1 MLKEHI
7 TVLRRL
13 MIFFDL
19 CIVAGSFFL
28 GYFFWDRIQ
37 DLYPLSI
44 YISLLPVLLIIWG
57 GLLHFFGMY
66 TSFRVRPMP
75 ELLFIVLKA
84 AFFSFVIFSG
94 YIYLFKLQN
103 ISRAFIIFVFT
114 FSTLLISLEK
124 AALVIFFRHIR
135 KKGYNFR
142 SILII
147 GTGKRAQRFID
158 VVHKHEEW
166 GLKVIGLVDEDVSKV
181 GSVVAGHKV
190 LGSFKDV
197 PDIIHNNIVDEVV
210 FVVPRLWL
218 HKIEEIMHF
227 CEAEGLRVHVAVD
240 YFDLKFSKAK
250 QTDLNGFPLLT
261 FESTPNKLW
270 HLLIKRLFDLVF
282 SGVALL
288 ILAPFFV
295 IISIII
301 KATSEGP
308 VFFRQKR
315 CSLNGRTFTLY
326 KFRTMVKDAETRL
339 DELLRYNEMNGPVFK
354 MENDPRLTRIGKFL
368 RKTSI
373 DELPQL
379 WNVFKGDMSLVGPR
393 PPIPKEVQQY
403 DSWQRRRLSMRPG
416 ITCLWQVNGRNRIVD
431 FDEWAR
437 LDLEYIDN
445 WSLGLDFKI
454 LLKTIPAV
462 LFTRGAK

>member
-19 CIVAGSFFL
+19 CIIAGSFFL
-28 GYFFWDRIQ
+28 GYSFRGRIQ
-37 DLYPLSI
+37 DVCPLSI
-44 YISLLPVLLIIWG
+44 YISLLPVLLVVWG
-57 GLLHFFGMY
+57 GLLYFFGMY
-66 TSFRVRPMP
+66 TSFRVRRTS

-84 AFFSFVIFSG
+84 AFFSFVIFAG

-103 ISRAFIIFVFT
+103 ISQTFIIFVFT

-124 AALVIFFRHIR
+124 IALVIFFRYIR

-142 SILII
+142 NILVI
-147 GTGKRAQRFID
+147 GTGKRAQRFIKL
-158 VVHKHEEW
+158 VKGHSEW
-166 GLKVIGLVDEDVSKV
+166 GLRIVGLVDDEESKIGEV
-181 GSVVAGHKV
+181 IGGYKV
-190 LGSFKDV
+190 LGAFKDV

-210 FVVPRLWL
+210 FVVPRFWL

-240 YFDLKFSKAK
+240 YFNLKFSKAK
-250 QTDLNGFPLLT
+250 QADLNGFPLLT
-261 FESTPNKLW
+261 FESTPDRLW
-270 HLLIKRLFDLVF
+270 HLLIKRLLDLVF

-326 KFRTMVKDAETRL
+326 KFRTMVKDAEARL
-339 DELLRYNEMNGPVFK
+339 DKLLQHNEMSGPVFK

-393 PPIPKEVQQY
+393 PPLPKEVQQY

-416 ITCLWQVNGRNRIVD
+416 ITCLWQVKGRNRIVN

>member
-1 MLKEHI
+1 
-7 TVLRRL
+7 
-13 MIFFDL
+13 
-19 CIVAGSFFL
+19 
-28 GYFFWDRIQ
+28 
-37 DLYPLSI
+37 
-44 YISLLPVLLIIWG
+44 
-57 GLLHFFGMY
+57 
-66 TSFRVRPMP
+66 
-75 ELLFIVLKA
+75 
-84 AFFSFVIFSG
+84 
-94 YIYLFKLQN
+94 
-103 ISRAFIIFVFT
+103 
-114 FSTLLISLEK
+114 
-124 AALVIFFRHIR
+124 
-135 KKGYNFR
+135 
-142 SILII
+142 
-147 GTGKRAQRFID
+147 
-158 VVHKHEEW
+158 
-166 GLKVIGLVDEDVSKV
+166 VDEDVSKV

-261 FESTPNKLW
+261 FESTPDKLW

-326 KFRTMVKDAETRL
+326 KFRTMVKDAEARL